1 MRRMRNCTWARTRE
15 ETAWLSETELS
26 KKMTQMDN
34 RSEQIQENQET
45 FQAAATRVSLV
56 SMVTNVILTVL
67 KLIAGLIAHSGA
79 MISDAVHSASDI
91 FSGIIV
97 LIGVRISSKA
107 PDESHPYGH
116 ERFECVAALLL
127 SGVLALVGGTI
138 GVNAAKDI
146 ISRSAVEI
154 PGILALIAAAVSI
167 ATKETLFWYTRGY
180 AKKYRSTA
188 LHAEA
193 WHQRSDALSSIGA
206 LIGIAG
212 ARMGVPVME
221 PIASIII
228 ALFILRVAVRIFRD
242 AIDQMVDHSC
252 NEETESAF
260 RTTAMEQP
268 GVKEVEMLRTRM
280 FGNRVYVDLEIAAD
294 PGLTLAAAHEIA
306 ERVHDAIEAT
316 YPDVKHIMVH
326 VNPAKEKV

>member
-1 MRRMRNCTWARTRE
+1 
-15 ETAWLSETELS
+15 
-26 KKMTQMDN
+26 MTN
-34 RSEQIQENQET
+34 EQINAQPNQQD
-45 FQAAATRVSLV
+45 FQAAATKVSV
-56 SMVTNVILTVL
+56 ISMATNVFLTVA
-67 KLIAGLIAHSGA
+67 KFAAGVVAHSGA

-91 FSGIIV
+91 FSGLIV

-107 PDESHPYGH
+107 PDDKHPYGH

-127 SGVLALVGGTI
+127 SGILALVGGTI
-138 GVNAAKDI
+138 GVNAVKDI
-146 ISRSAVEI
+146 IGGRVQEA
-154 PGILALIAAAVSI
+154 PGILALVAAVVSI
-167 ATKETLFWYTRGY
+167 VTKETLFWYTRGY

-221 PIASIII
+221 PIASLII

-242 AIDQMVDHSC
+242 AIDQMVDHSAS
-252 NEETESAF
+252 EETEAAF
-260 RTTAMEQP
+260 RETAMEQP
-268 GVKEVEMLRTRM
+268 GVQGVELLRTRM

-294 PGLTLAAAHEIA
+294 PGLSLAAAHEIA
-306 ERVHDAIEAT
+306 ERVHDAIEQT

-326 VNPAKEKV
+326 VNPAKEQGK

>member
-1 MRRMRNCTWARTRE
+1 MN
-15 ETAWLSETELS
+15 SES
-26 KKMTQMDN
+26 AN
-34 RSEQIQENQET
+34 IQLNQKD
-45 FQAAATRVSLV
+45 FQTAATRVSLV
-56 SMVTNVILTVL
+56 SMITNVILTTL
-67 KLIAGLIAHSGA
+67 KLAAGLIAHSGA
-79 MISDAVHSASDI
+79 MVSDAVHSASDI
-91 FSGIIV
+91 LSGLIV

-138 GVNAAKDI
+138 GVGAVRDIVTGQAQKTAA
-146 ISRSAVEI
+146 
-154 PGILALIAAAVSI
+154 PGMLALIAAVVSI

-180 AKKYRSTA
+180 AKRFRSTA

-212 ARMGVPVME
+212 ARLGVPVME
-221 PIASIII
+221 PIASAII
-228 ALFILRVAVRIFRD
+228 ALFILRVAVRIFRE

-252 NEETESAF
+252 SDEMESSF
-260 RTTAMEQP
+260 RATALEQT
-268 GVKEVEMLRTRM
+268 GVMGVELLRTRM

-294 PGLTLAAAHEIA
+294 PELTLAAAHEIA
-306 ERVHDAIEAT
+306 ERVHDAIEQT

-326 VNPAKEKV
+326 VNPAKGQVPS

>member
-1 MRRMRNCTWARTRE
+1 M
-15 ETAWLSETELS
+15 
-26 KKMTQMDN
+26 
-34 RSEQIQENQET
+34 ENNEA

-67 KLIAGLIAHSGA
+67 KLAAGVLAHSGA

-91 FSGIIV
+91 FSGLIV
-97 LIGVRISSKA
+97 MIGVRISSRA
-107 PDESHPYGH
+107 PDEKHPYGH

-127 SGVLALVGGTI
+127 SGILALVGGTI
-138 GVNAAKDI
+138 GLNAIRDI
-146 ISRSAVEI
+146 ISGRAQEMEI
-154 PGILALIAAAVSI
+154 PGILALAAAAVSI
-167 ATKETLFWYTRGY
+167 VTKESLFWYTRGY
-180 AKKYRSTA
+180 AKRYRSTA

-252 NEETESAF
+252 NEEVESAF
-260 RTTAMEQP
+260 RATAMDQP
-268 GVKEVEMLRTRM
+268 GVKGVEMLRTRM

-294 PGLTLAAAHEIA
+294 PELTLAAAHEIA
-306 ERVHDAIEAT
+306 ERVHDAIEQT

-326 VNPAKEKV
+326 VNPAKGKEEA

>member
-1 MRRMRNCTWARTRE
+1 
-15 ETAWLSETELS
+15 
-26 KKMTQMDN
+26 MTN
-34 RSEQIQENQET
+34 EQINTQLNQQD
-45 FQAAATRVSLV
+45 FQAAATKVSV
-56 SMVTNVILTVL
+56 ISMTTNVILTVA
-67 KLIAGLIAHSGA
+67 KFAAGVFAHSGA

-91 FSGIIV
+91 FSGLIV

-107 PDESHPYGH
+107 PDDKHPYGH

-127 SGVLALVGGTI
+127 SGILALVGGTI
-138 GVNAAKDI
+138 GVNAVKDI
-146 ISRSAVEI
+146 IGGRVQEA
-154 PGILALIAAAVSI
+154 PGILALVAAVVSI
-167 ATKETLFWYTRGY
+167 VTKETLFWYTRGY

-221 PIASIII
+221 PVASLII

-242 AIDQMVDHSC
+242 AIDQMVDHSAS
-252 NEETESAF
+252 EETEAAF
-260 RTTAMEQP
+260 RETAMEQP
-268 GVKEVEMLRTRM
+268 GVQGVELLRTRM

-294 PGLTLAAAHEIA
+294 PGLSLAAAHEIA
-306 ERVHDAIEAT
+306 ERVHDAIEQT

-326 VNPAKEKV
+326 VNPAKEQGK

>member
-1 MRRMRNCTWARTRE
+1 MENY
-15 ETAWLSETELS
+15 
-26 KKMTQMDN
+26 QH
-34 RSEQIQENQET
+34 IQVNQEG
-45 FQAAATRVSLV
+45 FQAAATKVSLV
-56 SMVTNVILTVL
+56 SMITNVILTVL
-67 KLIAGLIAHSGA
+67 KLAAGLIAHSGA
-79 MISDAVHSASDI
+79 MVSDAVHSASDI
-91 FSGIIV
+91 LSGLIV

-138 GVNAAKDI
+138 GLNAVKDI
-146 ISRSAVEI
+146 ISGKAQGMEA
-154 PGILALIAAAVSI
+154 PGPLALIAAVVSI
-167 ATKETLFWYTRGY
+167 VTKETLFWYTRGY
-180 AKKYRSTA
+180 AKRFRSTA

-212 ARMGVPVME
+212 ARLGAPVME
-221 PIASIII
+221 PIASCII
-228 ALFILRVAVRIFRD
+228 AVFILRVAVRIFRE

-252 NEETESAF
+252 NEEVEASF
-260 RTTAMEQP
+260 RKTSLEQP
-268 GVKEVEMLRTRM
+268 GVMGVELLRTRM
-280 FGNRVYVDLEIAAD
+280 FGNRIYVDLEIAAD

-306 ERVHDAIEAT
+306 ERVHDAIEQT

-326 VNPAKEKV
+326 VNPAKEQKHETDAEKTGAE

>member
-1 MRRMRNCTWARTRE
+1 MVNE
-15 ETAWLSETELS
+15 SI
-26 KKMTQMDN
+26 KTQ
-34 RSEQIQENQET
+34 SEQKG

-56 SMVTNVILTVL
+56 SMITNVILTAL
-67 KLIAGLIAHSGA
+67 KLAAGLIARSGA
-79 MISDAVHSASDI
+79 MISDAAHSASDI

-97 LIGVRISSKA
+97 LIGVRISTKA

-138 GVNAAKDI
+138 GWNALRDI
-146 ISRSAVEI
+146 LSGRAQEMEA
-154 PGILALIAAAVSI
+154 PGLLALVAAVVSI
-167 ATKETLFWYTRGY
+167 VTKESLFWYTRSS
-180 AKKYRSTA
+180 AKRYRSTA

-193 WHQRSDALSSIGA
+193 WHQRSDALSSVGA

-212 ARMGVPVME
+212 ARLGVPVME
-221 PIASIII
+221 PIASLII
-228 ALFILRVAVRIFRD
+228 ALFILRVAARIFMD
-242 AIDQMVDHSC
+242 AINQMVDHSC
-252 NEETESAF
+252 NEQTEAAF
-260 RTTAMEQP
+260 RTTALEQP
-268 GVKEVEMLRTRM
+268 GVLGVELLRTRM

-306 ERVHDAIEAT
+306 ERVHDAIEQT

-326 VNPAKEKV
+326 VNPAKELRNRE

>member
-1 MRRMRNCTWARTRE
+1 
-15 ETAWLSETELS
+15 
-26 KKMTQMDN
+26 MDN
-34 RSEQIQENQET
+34 QSKTTQLNQEA
-45 FQAAATRVSLV
+45 FQKAATRVSLV

-67 KLIAGLIAHSGA
+67 KLAAGLIARSGA

-97 LIGVRISSKA
+97 LIGVKISSKA

-127 SGVLALVGGTI
+127 SGVLAVVGGTI

-146 ISRSAVEI
+146 ISGRTPEA
-154 PGILALIAAAVSI
+154 PGLLALIAAAVSI
-167 ATKETLFWYTRGY
+167 VTKETLFWYTRGY
-180 AKKYRSTA
+180 AKRYRSTA

-193 WHQRSDALSSIGA
+193 WHQRSVALSSIGA

-252 NEETESAF
+252 NEEVESAF
-260 RTTAMEQP
+260 RATAMDQS
-268 GVKEVEMLRTRM
+268 GVKGVEMLRTRM

-294 PGLTLAAAHEIA
+294 PELTLAAAHEIA
-306 ERVHDAIEAT
+306 ERVHDAIEQT

-326 VNPAKEKV
+326 VNPAKGKEEA

>member
-1 MRRMRNCTWARTRE
+1 
-15 ETAWLSETELS
+15 
-26 KKMTQMDN
+26 MDN
-34 RSEQIQENQET
+34 DTRQED
-45 FQAAATRVSLV
+45 FQTAATRVS
-56 SMVTNVILTVL
+56 VTGMAANVILTL
-67 KLIAGLIAHSGA
+67 GKFAAGVIAHSGA

-91 FSGIIV
+91 FSGLIV
-97 LIGVRISSKA
+97 FIGVRISSRA
-107 PDESHPYGH
+107 PDEKHPYGH

-127 SGVLALVGGTI
+127 SGILALVGGTI
-138 GVNAAKDI
+138 GVNAIKDI
-146 ISRSAVEI
+146 VSGRVQEA
-154 PGILALIAAAVSI
+154 PGILALIAAVVSV
-167 ATKETLFWYTRGY
+167 ATKESLFWYTRGY

-221 PIASIII
+221 PIASLII

-242 AIDQMVDHSC
+242 AIDQMVDQSASG
-252 NEETESAF
+252 ETEAAF
-260 RTTAMEQP
+260 RSTALEQP
-268 GVKEVEMLRTRM
+268 GVMGVELLRTRM

-294 PGLTLAAAHEIA
+294 PNLTLAAAHEIA
-306 ERVHDAIEAT
+306 ERVHDAIEQT

-326 VNPAKEKV
+326 VNPAKENVK

>member
-1 MRRMRNCTWARTRE
+1 
-15 ETAWLSETELS
+15 
-26 KKMTQMDN
+26 MTN
-34 RSEQIQENQET
+34 EQINAQPNQQD
-45 FQAAATRVSLV
+45 FQAAATKVSVV
-56 SMVTNVILTVL
+56 SMATNVILTVA
-67 KLIAGLIAHSGA
+67 KFAAGVVAHSGA

-91 FSGIIV
+91 FSGLIV

-107 PDESHPYGH
+107 PDDKHPYGH

-127 SGVLALVGGTI
+127 SGILALVGGTI
-138 GVNAAKDI
+138 GVNAVKDI
-146 ISRSAVEI
+146 IGGHVQEA
-154 PGILALIAAAVSI
+154 PGILALVAAVISI
-167 ATKETLFWYTRGY
+167 VTKETLFWYTRGY

-221 PIASIII
+221 PIASLII

-242 AIDQMVDHSC
+242 AIDQMVDHSAS
-252 NEETESAF
+252 EETEAAF
-260 RTTAMEQP
+260 RETAMEQP
-268 GVKEVEMLRTRM
+268 GVQGVELLRTRM

-294 PGLTLAAAHEIA
+294 PGLSLAAAHEIA
-306 ERVHDAIEAT
+306 ERVHDAIEQT

-326 VNPAKEKV
+326 VNPAKEQGK